1 MHHTLCAVNNPSE
14 ILEIVRELLK
24 EEGILFVLDVDFEVQ
39 KYQVCCIENNI
50 YFTSENISNLMQR
63 YGFEGVET

>member
-1 MHHTLCAVNNPSE
+1 
-14 ILEIVRELLK
+14 LEIVRELLK